1 MNLNFSQMMTLQC
14 PDLPKLIELIQEWDL
29 SHATS
34 DIMGYMGS
42 RVLADRENAGRYVV
56 IVDFGVVDPDVSAA
70 EEAERSNERP
80 ETKALAAAVAGII
93 QGPPQYHNYDEV
105 FRTDM

>member
-1 MNLNFSQMMTLQC
+1 LNLNFSQMITLQC
-14 PDLPKLIELIQEWDL
+14 PELPKLIELVQEWDL
-29 SHATS
+29 AHATS
-34 DIMGYMGS
+34 DIQGYMGS
-42 RVLADRENAGRYVV
+42 RILADRENAGRYVV
-56 IVDFGVVDPDVSAA
+56 IVDFGVVDPDVTAA

-80 ETKALAAAVAGII
+80 ETKAMAAAVAEII

>member
-1 MNLNFSQMMTLQC
+1 LNLNFSQMITVHS

-29 SHATS
+29 SHAS
-34 DIMGYMGS
+34 GDITGYMGS
-42 RVLADRENAGRYVV
+42 RVLADRENPSRYVV

-70 EEAERSNERP
+70 VEAERSNARP
-80 ETKALAAAVAGII
+80 ETLALAAAVRAII
-93 QGPPQYHNYDEV
+93 DGPPQYHNYDEV